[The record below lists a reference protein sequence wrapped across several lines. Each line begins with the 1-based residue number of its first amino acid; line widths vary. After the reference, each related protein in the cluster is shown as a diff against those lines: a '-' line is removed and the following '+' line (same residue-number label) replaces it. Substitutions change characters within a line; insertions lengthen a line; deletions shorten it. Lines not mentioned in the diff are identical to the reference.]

1 MMPAATGRREKEELM
16 EEEVILVKAWWS
28 YLLKGIV
35 AIAFGVAFIAY
46 PHATLKTF
54 IWIFGIFALV
64 SGIVDVILAIVL
76 ATRKERWGW
85 PLVGGLL
92 SILIGGIVLRDPNV
106 ALGVIVLL
114 VAIWALIGGIAAVA
128 SAFDMPPKSGRGWI
142 GVSGA
147 LAIIAGIIILAYPVG
162 STYAVMVLIA
172 VYLLI
177 GGAFLIVFS
186 FYAMSMQR
194 KLKAA

>member
-1 MMPAATGRREKEELM
+1 M
-16 EEEVILVKAWWS
+16 EEEVIIFKNWWS
-28 YLLKGIV
+28 YLLKGII
-35 AIAFGVAFIAY
+35 AIAFGVALISY

-54 IWIFGIFALV
+54 IWIFAIFALA
-64 SGIVDVILAIVL
+64 SGIVDVIMAVVL

-142 GVSGA
+142 GVSGV
-147 LAIIAGIIILAYPVG
+147 LSIIAGIIILAYPVG
-162 STYAVMVLIA
+162 STYAIMVLIS

-177 GGAFLIVFS
+177 GGAYLIVLS
-186 FYAMSMQR
+186 FYAMSLQR
-194 KLKAA
+194 KLRAA